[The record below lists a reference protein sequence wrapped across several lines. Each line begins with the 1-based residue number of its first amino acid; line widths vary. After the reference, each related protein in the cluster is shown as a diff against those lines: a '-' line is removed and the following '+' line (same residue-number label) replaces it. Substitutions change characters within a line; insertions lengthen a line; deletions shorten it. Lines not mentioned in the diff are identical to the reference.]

1 MKAMHYAKADR
12 LANRMR
18 WRIRTGDWDRLRSI
32 GNQFER
38 GRCYR
43 ETWKALSAYVENR
56 CTHDLPIWRGP
67 HHACDKLLVLSR
79 SRDLGDELRII
90 RFLAHA
96 ARDVRQ
102 VTARVEARLI
112 PLLQRSFPTVEF
124 VDRKQP
130 LDPTSFSHMAAQER
144 LAYWYGT
151 DDEAIRT
158 SFLPLVPPDAE
169 EPAQGIGIAW
179 YSRAIG
185 KSLPS
190 IDDWAHVL
198 SDLPGRIQSLQYRE
212 RDAMFHQLSA
222 KAGRP
227 IKTARRVNQK
237 KHLDQFAAQVAGVRG
252 VLTISNTTAHM
263 AGALGI
269 PSVVVLDNGIV
280 TTWPYVATTT
290 PFYPHCRLIRR
301 EQGTWREA
309 LLAGRAQLLAM
320 IDSEIR

>member
-1 MKAMHYAKADR
+1 MDYRTASRIADR
-12 LANRMR
+12 MRRGIWEKDWNCLRYVGNR
-18 WRIRTGDWDRLRSI
+18 
-32 GNQFER
+32 FER
-38 GRCYR
+38 GSCYR
-43 ETWKALSAYVENR
+43 EAWKSLAA
-56 CTHDLPIWRGP
+56 CTEGQTELTLPIWQGP
-67 HHACDKLLVLSR
+67 QHPCRRLLILER
-79 SRDLGDELRII
+79 TRDLGDELRII
-90 RFLAHA
+90 RFVAHA

-124 VDRKQP
+124 VDRTQP
-130 LDPTSFSHMAAQER
+130 LDPASFSHMAAQER

>member
-1 MKAMHYAKADR
+1 MDYRAASRIADR
-12 LANRMR
+12 MRRGIWEKDWNCLRYVGNR
-18 WRIRTGDWDRLRSI
+18 
-32 GNQFER
+32 FER
-38 GRCYR
+38 GSCYR
-43 ETWKALSAYVENR
+43 EAWKSLAA
-56 CTHDLPIWRGP
+56 CTEGQTELTLPIWQGP
-67 HHACDKLLVLSR
+67 QHPCRRLLILER
-79 SRDLGDELRII
+79 TRDLGDELRII
-90 RFLAHA
+90 RFVAHA
-96 ARDVRQ
+96 ARDVPQ

-112 PLLQRSFPTVEF
+112 PLLQRSFPAVEF
-124 VDRKQP
+124 VDRTQP
-130 LDPTSFSHMAAQER
+130 LDPASFSHMAAQER

-158 SFLPLVPPDAE
+158 SFLPLIPPVADDN

-179 YSRAIG
+179 YSRAVG

>member
-124 VDRKQP
+124 VDRTQP
-130 LDPTSFSHMAAQER
+130 LDPASFSHMAAQER

-158 SFLPLVPPDAE
+158 SFLPLVPPDAQE
-169 EPAQGIGIAW
+169 SARGIGIAW
-179 YSRAIG
+179 YSRAVG

-190 IDDWAHVL
+190 IDDWAHAL

-212 RDAMFHQLSA
+212 QDAGLPQLSQRS
-222 KAGRP
+222 GRP
-227 IKTARRVNQK
+227 IQTAGRVDQISD
-237 KHLDQFAAQVAGVRG
+237 LDQFAAQVAGVRG

-269 PSVVVLDNGIV
+269 PSVVVMDNGRV
-280 TTWPYVATTT
+280 TSWPYAATTT
-290 PFYPHCRLIRR
+290 PFYPNCRLIRR
-301 EQGTWREA
+301 ERDTWLDV

>member
-1 MKAMHYAKADR
+1 
-12 LANRMR
+12 
-18 WRIRTGDWDRLRSI
+18 
-32 GNQFER
+32 
-38 GRCYR
+38 
-43 ETWKALSAYVENR
+43 
-56 CTHDLPIWRGP
+56 
-67 HHACDKLLVLSR
+67 
-79 SRDLGDELRII
+79 
-90 RFLAHA
+90 
-96 ARDVRQ
+96 
-102 VTARVEARLI
+102 
-112 PLLQRSFPTVEF
+112 

-130 LDPTSFSHMAAQER
+130 LDPASFSHMAAQER

-158 SFLPLVPPDAE
+158 SFLPLVPPDAA
-169 EPAQGIGIAW
+169 EPAQGIGVAW
-179 YSRAIG
+179 YSRAVG

-301 EQGTWREA
+301 EQGNWREA

>member
-1 MKAMHYAKADR
+1 MDYRTASRIADR
-12 LANRMR
+12 MRRGIWEKDWNCLRYVGNR
-18 WRIRTGDWDRLRSI
+18 
-32 GNQFER
+32 FER
-38 GRCYR
+38 GSCYR
-43 ETWKALSAYVENR
+43 EAWKSLAA
-56 CTHDLPIWRGP
+56 CTEGQAELTLPIWQGP
-67 HHACDKLLVLSR
+67 QHPCRRLLILER
-79 SRDLGDELRII
+79 TRDLGDELRII
-90 RFLAHA
+90 RFVAHA
-96 ARDVRQ
+96 ARDVPQ

-130 LDPTSFSHMAAQER
+130 LDPASFSHMAAQER

-151 DDEAIRT
+151 DDETIRK
-158 SFLPLVPPDAE
+158 SFLPLVPPDAA

-190 IDDWAHVL
+190 IEDWAHVL

-269 PSVVVLDNGIV
+269 PSVVVMDNGRV
-280 TTWPYVATTT
+280 TSWPYAATTT
-290 PFYPHCRLIRR
+290 PFYPNCRLIRR
-301 EQGTWREA
+301 ERDTWLDV